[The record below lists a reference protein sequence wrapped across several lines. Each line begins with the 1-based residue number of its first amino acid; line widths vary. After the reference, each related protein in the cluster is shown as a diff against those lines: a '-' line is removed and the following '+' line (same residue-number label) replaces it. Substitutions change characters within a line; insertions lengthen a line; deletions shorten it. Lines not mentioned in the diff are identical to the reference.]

1 MKSRIFRVLAV
12 CLVIFSSLILSA
24 QGPALAK
31 STFLGKDSSQ
41 SATAISGNGTG
52 SAESQRQTASKLEIP
67 TGGELGREDV
77 RDTIESANTRSAHE
91 MRDQALEILPTPPK
105 GEYSADSVGQT
116 RGMQ

>member
-1 MKSRIFRVLAV
+1 MKSRIFRFLAV
-12 CLVIFSSLILSA
+12 CLVIFSGLILSV
-24 QGPALAK
+24 QSPALAK

-41 SATAISGNGTG
+41 SAPATSGKGTA

-91 MRDQALEILPTPPK
+91 TRDQALEILPTPPK

-116 RGMQ
+116 RGIQ